1 MPPDDDLA
9 FRRRAFDT
17 AARTGVL
24 GPDMPQQ
31 VLIADDH
38 PLMRSALAPGGR
50 PGLPRH
56 RGARG
61 RPLRPSCRPLLADA
75 APELVLLDLHMP
87 GMSGFIGLMMLRSEH
102 PEIPVIVVSAAE
114 DAGTVQRSIDYGAS
128 GFVPKSAP
136 LGQVAEAI
144 RAVLDGEIWL
154 PATAG
159 GPDDADAAMA
169 ERAVNLTPQQ
179 LRVLLGMAEGKLNK
193 QIAWDM
199 AISEQTVKDHVTV
212 ILRKLG
218 ASQPH
223 PGDPRRQPAGAEA
236 AARRPSRRRPLPRR
250 RRRGQ
255 FVQRPQ
261 RRQQQIGAGKV
272 LLRVNRAGVTTVKS
286 PAAFAARSPLRESST
301 ATQLARAGA
310 RRAPAGRRPAPASSP
325 APRHPRRRR
334 RRPPPPTPHAART
347 SASTLAGVVVVATA
361 TAMPRA
367 RASPINAATPGRSSM
382 PPATRAA

>member
-9 FRRRAFDT
+9 FRRHAFDT
-17 AARTGVL
+17 AADTGVL

-38 PLMRSALAPGGR
+38 PLMRSALAQAVTQAFPGIEVLEADR
-50 PGLPRH
+50 YDRLQ
-56 RGARG
+56 A
-61 RPLRPSCRPLLADA
+61 LLANA
-75 APELVLLDLHMP
+75 TPELVLLDLHMP

-114 DAGTVQRSIDYGAS
+114 DPGTVQRSIDYGAS

-144 RAVLDGEIWL
+144 SAVLDGEVWL

-159 GPDDADAAMA
+159 APDDAAAAMA

-218 ASQPH
+218 AS
-223 PGDPRRQPAGAEA
+223 
-236 AARRPSRRRPLPRR
+236 
-250 RRRGQ
+250 
-255 FVQRPQ
+255 
-261 RRQQQIGAGKV
+261 
-272 LLRVNRAGVTTVKS
+272 NRTQAILVAS
-286 PAAFAARSPLRESST
+286 
-301 ATQLARAGA
+301 QLALK
-310 RRAPAGRRPAPASSP
+310 
-325 APRHPRRRR
+325 
-334 RRPPPPTPHAART
+334 PPPRPE
-347 SASTLAGVVVVATA
+347 
-361 TAMPRA
+361 
-367 RASPINAATPGRSSM
+367 
-382 PPATRAA
+382 